1 MLLRYAK
8 SQIGCTIFL
17 MQAWFQKAMNVRY
30 YILLQVSILSLI
42 SSMALAIPE
51 SAILGPYEV
60 SFDSGFVKSDY
71 NMSIKKPTFDEM
83 LSGTNCT
90 VYSLEIIN
98 KTVSLNRASISIV
111 TLENATHQ
119 GISSSDIKEN
129 LISINSGPHISD
141 IRSSERNIDGSDGA
155 IVSGIM
161 DFDMNG
167 TTILIDYYHAM
178 YPLTFD
184 SSSMVEIVSFYPWN
198 EGTLS
203 ILKTIHVERL

>member
-1 MLLRYAK
+1 M
-8 SQIGCTIFL
+8 
-17 MQAWFQKAMNVRY
+17 RY
-30 YILLQVSILSLI
+30 YILLQFSVLSLI
-42 SSMALAIPE
+42 SPMALAIPD

-60 SFDSGFVKSDY
+60 SFDSGFAKSDY
-71 NMSIKKPTFDEM
+71 NISIKKPTFDEM
-83 LSGTNCT
+83 LSGTNRT

-119 GISSSDIKEN
+119 DISGSDIKEN

-141 IRSSERNIDGSDGA
+141 IRSSERNVDGSDGA

-167 TTILIDYYHAM
+167 TTIFIDYYHAM
-178 YPLTFD
+178 YPLSFD

-198 EGTLS
+198 EGTLN